1 MVTSMHIAY
10 YACTDVRIAY
20 SVVTRY
26 AFCNCALNAA
36 KPSLAQVPTKLCRL
50 EMSFPTV
57 KFGSVKF
64 AHVTNKIILLLY
76 TH

>member
-20 SVVTRY
+20 SVVTKY

-36 KPSLAQVPTKLCRL
+36 LPSLAQVPTKLCRL

-57 KFGSVKF
+57 KFVKF
-64 AHVTNKIILLLY
+64 VHVTNKIILLLY